1 MKMNAHA
8 SAGGVNASAD
18 RYAKYLGR
26 RVHENTARVAMRS
39 AWRSSALG
47 DKLGGREVLHE
58 RRLFRGR
65 TTIGGTNYF
74 RSRTHWGAGHF
85 TSYFPYHGRRPCRH
99 PLNRSARPNTSP
111 LFRFCVSLPRC
122 TGVARCVGLT
132 SGTHSGRLS
141 SDKRATSALRTVA
154 QAWDRHILNLVRP

>member
-26 RVHENTARVAMRS
+26 RVHENTARVALRS

-47 DKLGGREVLHE
+47 DKREVLHE

-65 TTIGGTNYF
+65 TTIGGTN
-74 RSRTHWGAGHF
+74 
-85 TSYFPYHGRRPCRH
+85 
-99 PLNRSARPNTSP
+99 
-111 LFRFCVSLPRC
+111 
-122 TGVARCVGLT
+122 
-132 SGTHSGRLS
+132 
-141 SDKRATSALRTVA
+141 
-154 QAWDRHILNLVRP
+154 